1 MDPTTFQMPLR
12 NANAFSMQCT
22 MEQWAATETRGIT
35 PGRMDSVAGDVMSWG
50 VMQRA
55 MCETLRRVESVLWCV
70 VDGGEYATERTR
82 MK

>member
-1 MDPTTFQMPLR
+1 MGPTTFQMTLHMG
-12 NANAFSMQCT
+12 NVFSMQGR

-50 VMQRA
+50 MMQRA

-70 VDGGEYATERTR
+70 VDGEGATGRTR